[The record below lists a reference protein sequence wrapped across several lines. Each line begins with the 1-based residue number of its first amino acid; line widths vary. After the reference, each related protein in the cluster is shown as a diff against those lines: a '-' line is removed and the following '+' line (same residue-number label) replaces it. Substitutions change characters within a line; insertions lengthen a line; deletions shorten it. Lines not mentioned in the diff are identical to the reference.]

1 MICTAIA
8 IHGAMPAIVP
18 NQNGIIVV
26 VVRPGGF
33 IRSCSQPN
41 RIIATFAPMT
51 AITDV
56 MLVMPL

>member
-1 MICTAIA
+1 MVT
-8 IHGAMPAIVP
+8 

-41 RIIATFAPMT
+41 RIIATFAPIT
-51 AITDV
+51 ATAAVIL
-56 MLVMPL
+56 MMPL

>member
-1 MICTAIA
+1 MA

-18 NQNGIIVV
+18 NQNGSIVV

-33 IRSCSQPN
+33 IRSCTQPK
-41 RIIATFAPMT
+41 RIIATFAPAT

-56 MLVMPL
+56 MLVIPL